1 VESPTFIG
9 FNMKL
14 YELFPN
20 FIKLSEI
27 ERMEFVRSYRTKR
40 ALELEENIK
49 SKKGKG
55 RISLSEDE
63 KQLIKALGITQKD
76 LLALKR
82 SINA

>member
-1 VESPTFIG
+1 MVFKV
-9 FNMKL
+9 KL

-20 FIKLSEI
+20 FIKLSFF
-27 ERMEFVRSYRTKR
+27 ERTEFVRSYRAKR

-55 RISLSEDE
+55 RISLSEEE
-63 KQLIKALGITQKD
+63 KQLIKGLGITQRD

-82 SINA
+82 SIND

>member
-1 VESPTFIG
+1 
-9 FNMKL
+9 MKL

-20 FIKLSEI
+20 FIELSEI
-27 ERMEFVRSYRTKR
+27 RRTEFIRSYRAKR
-40 ALELEENIK
+40 ALELEENVK

-55 RISLSEDE
+55 RISLSEEE
-63 KQLIKALGITQKD
+63 KQLIKALGITQRD